1 MDLPT
6 VGVLGGGQ
14 LGRMMAEAGHRLGV
28 KVVALDPL
36 GDDSPTGQLTHG
48 SVKGSFRDAK
58 LIEELRS
65 KADVVTVEIEHVDC
79 DALDAIMAT
88 GTPVHP
94 SPKAI
99 RIIQDKYAQK
109 QHFASHNVALGEYRE
124 ANDAESIKAVAKD
137 FGYPLMLKAKRMA
150 YDGKGN
156 AVVKDEASIEA
167 ALASLK
173 TTELYVEKW
182 VPYVKELAVMVAR
195 SIQGEV
201 VAYPVVETRQHNNI
215 CHCVLAP
222 TSSSMQVQTLAT
234 RVACKA
240 VAALAGQEV
249 DCKWTFALCLRQA
262 LGPYVVFACVTI
274 CLGAGAGIYG
284 VELFQLEDG
293 RVLLNEVAPR
303 PHNSGH
309 YTIEACETDQFEM
322 HLRAIL
328 GLPLV
333 GARLAVGASL
343 MLNVLGTGE
352 TQDCQSLL
360 KTSLSVPGARVHWYG
375 KSGDRPGRKLAHI
388 TVTAD
393 DIVQL
398 RHRVSRLGSDAA
410 VEMVAGAQPV
420 VGIIMGSDSDLPTMQ
435 AAAAILDELRVAYE
449 MTIVSAHRT
458 PERMTDYSKSAA
470 GRGLKVIIAGAG
482 GAAHLPGM
490 VAAMTPLPVIGV
502 PVKTSTLSGVDS
514 LYSIVQM
521 PRGVPVATVAIG
533 NAKNAGLL
541 AARMLGSTN
550 RSLQERLEAYR
561 EHAKEEVLDKAARL
575 EEIGYQAYLDST
587 ATREVK

>member
-240 VAALAGQEV
+240 VAAL
-249 DCKWTFALCLRQA
+249 
-262 LGPYVVFACVTI
+262 
-274 CLGAGAGIYG
+274 AGAGIYG

>member
-28 KVVALDPL
+28 KVIALDPL
-36 GDDSPTGQLTHG
+36 GSESPTGQVSPGCL
-48 SVKGSFRDAK
+48 KGSFRDAAMIQQ
-58 LIEELRS
+58 LAEQV
-65 KADVVTVEIEHVDC
+65 DVVTVEIEHVEC
-79 DALDAIMAT
+79 DALDAIVAS
-88 GTPVHP
+88 GKPVHP
-94 SPKAI
+94 SPQAI
-99 RIIQDKYAQK
+99 RVIQDKYAQK
-109 QHFASHNVALGEYRE
+109 QHFAQHNVALGEYRE
-124 ANDAESIKAVAKD
+124 AQTAKDIEAIGKD

-150 YDGKGN
+150 YDGRGN
-156 AVVKDEASIEA
+156 AVVKAEGGIEA
-167 ALASLK
+167 ALSSLN
-173 TTELYVEKW
+173 TSEIYVEKW
-182 VPYVKELAVMVAR
+182 VPFVKELAVMVAR
-195 SIQGEV
+195 SSQGEV
-201 VAYPVVETRQHNNI
+201 IAYPVVETRQQDNV

-222 TSSSMQVQTLAT
+222 AASSKKVQAKAS

-240 VAALAGQEV
+240 VATL
-249 DCKWTFALCLRQA
+249 
-262 LGPYVVFACVTI
+262 
-274 CLGAGAGIYG
+274 AGAGIYG
-284 VELFQLEDG
+284 VELFELEDG

-343 MLNVLGTGE
+343 MLNVLGTGNPE
-352 TQDCQSLL
+352 DAKSLL
-360 KTSLSVPGARVHWYG
+360 KTSLAIPGTRVHWYG
-375 KSGDRPGRKLAHI
+375 KSGDRAGRKLGHV
-388 TVTAD
+388 TVTAAD
-393 DIVQL
+393 VVQL
-398 RHRVSRLGSDAA
+398 KHRVAALPSDTAH
-410 VEMVAGAQPV
+410 EMVAGANPI

-435 AAAAILDELRVAYE
+435 AAAAVLEELQVAYE
-449 MTIVSAHRT
+449 LTIVSAHRT
-458 PERMTDYSKSAA
+458 PERMMKYAQTAVD
-470 GRGLKVIIAGAG
+470 RGLKVIIAGAG

-490 VAAMTPLPVIGV
+490 VAAMTPLPIIGV

-541 AARMLGSTN
+541 AARMLGATN
-550 RSLQERLEAYR
+550 PSLQERLEAYR
-561 EHAKEEVLDKAARL
+561 EHAKEEVMDKAAQL
-575 EEIGYQAYLDST
+575 EDVGYQQYLAT
-587 ATREVK
+587 TQTREVK